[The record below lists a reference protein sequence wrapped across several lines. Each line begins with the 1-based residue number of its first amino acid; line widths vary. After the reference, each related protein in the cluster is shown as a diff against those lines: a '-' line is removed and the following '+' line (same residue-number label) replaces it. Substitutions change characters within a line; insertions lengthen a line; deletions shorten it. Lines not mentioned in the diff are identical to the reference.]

1 MLSSDRLVGNYSGV
15 ACLEGFWV
23 HEVVHICGHELSF
36 VVRRSVADNN
46 LR

>member
-1 MLSSDRLVGNYSGV
+1 MLGSDGLVGNYSGV
-15 ACLEGFWV
+15 ACREGFWV
-23 HEVVHICGHELSF
+23 DEVVHICGYELSL